1 MSKQSDLIRKRLK
14 IIIKADEAD
23 QHKTHS
29 KQWIS
34 KSTDQ
39 ELKEKSNGEQ
49 DAASAD
55 SELRM
60 RKLVIGFIYEVNQ
73 FRELN
78 KMQNRIL
85 LLFRRVLK

>member
-1 MSKQSDLIRKRLK
+1 MSKQSDLIGQRPK

-29 KQWIS
+29 KQRIS
-34 KSTDQ
+34 KSADK
-39 ELKEKSNGEQ
+39 ELKEKSNGKQ

-60 RKLVIGFIYEVNQ
+60 RKLVIGFIYEVN
-73 FRELN
+73 
-78 KMQNRIL
+78 
-85 LLFRRVLK
+85 

>member
-1 MSKQSDLIRKRLK
+1 MSKQSDLIRQRLK
-14 IIIKADEAD
+14 IIIKADQAD

-29 KQWIS
+29 KQRIC
-34 KSTDQ
+34 KPADQ

-60 RKLVIGFIYEVNQ
+60 RKLVIGFIYEVN
-73 FRELN
+73 
-78 KMQNRIL
+78 
-85 LLFRRVLK
+85 